1 MAGSCKQETQQQTY
15 RLAYLMGK
23 RRLLYG
29 FFKFAQERANRLCAV
44 LCDRWISPAAT
55 HSAANT
61 KVTTM
66 LQADW

>member
-23 RRLLYG
+23 RRGLYG
-29 FFKFAQERANRLCAV
+29 FFKFAQGRTNRLCAV

-55 HSAANT
+55 YSAANT
-61 KVTTM
+61 QVTTM

>member
-1 MAGSCKQETQQQTY
+1 MASSCKQETQQQTY

-23 RRLLYG
+23 RRGLYG
-29 FFKFAQERANRLCAV
+29 FFKFAQGRANRLCAV

-55 HSAANT
+55 HSAATT